1 MDFCK
6 MKPILFNT
14 DMVRAILDGRKTVTR
29 RVVKPQPKGRIAY
42 TCMGYRYGT
51 WGYPDKNAWKYWDDE
66 SYKRPDGIATEE
78 LGRRWTP
85 PCHTG
90 DILYVRETFF
100 TYKGRYYYKADG
112 NHEKLDELVGASF
125 FKWRPSIHMPK
136 EAARLFL
143 RVTDVRVER
152 LQDITDAGAIAEGIY
167 QVALDVFI
175 NGGKWTYE
183 RSPAIGYVWTDGPRN
198 CFRWGLWDTTIKTA
212 DLPLYGWD
220 ANPWVW
226 VIEFDRISKE
236 AAG

>member
-1 MDFCK
+1 

-29 RVVKPQPKGRIAY
+29 RVVKPQPNSKLAY
-42 TCMGYRYGT
+42 ACMGYKHGT

-66 SYKRPDGIATEE
+66 SYKRTDGIAQEE
-78 LGRRWTP
+78 LEHRWTP

-136 EAARLFL
+136 EEARLFL

-152 LQDITDAGAIAEGIY
+152 LQDITEEQAKAEG
-167 QVALDVFI
+167 ANWK
-175 NGGKWTYE
+175 NGKNVGVVEKMRRSAIE
-183 RSPAIGYVWTDGPRN
+183 RFAEI
-198 CFRWGLWDTTIKTA
+198 WDATIKSA
-212 DLPLYGWD
+212 DLDTYGWA

-226 VIEFDRISKE
+226 AIEFKRISKE
-236 AAG
+236 GAE